1 MKRFVG
7 LCLAAFLAS
16 LSALAAAAPDTLA
29 KIKRTGTITI
39 AYSPGALPFSFKDE
53 VGKPAGYSVDI
64 CRRIVAGLQSQLKIP
79 ELKTRWIAA
88 NTPGRLKVV
97 AEGKADIECGTTTV
111 TLSRQEKVDFSNF
124 VFVELGGVLVKS
136 DKGIERLTHLGDKK
150 IAVTPGTTTEKRLK
164 RTLLGQLVRAKFV
177 PIEEPAQGM
186 KLLDAGKVDAY
197 AGDRLVLIGQA
208 AASKDRDKLSM
219 LTEQFSID
227 PYAFALPRGDA
238 DFRLAVNEGL
248 AHLYRTREIE
258 KIFVEWFG
266 PNAEPSTLL
275 RAVYFLYAFAD

>member
-7 LCLAAFLAS
+7 LCLVALLAS
-16 LSALAAAAPDTLA
+16 VPGLAAGAPDTLA
-29 KIKRTGTITI
+29 EIKRTGTITI
-39 AYSPGALPFSFKDE
+39 AYSPGSLPFSFKDE
-53 VGKPAGYSVDI
+53 AGKPAGYSVDI
-64 CRRIVAGLQSQLKIP
+64 CRRIVAGLQAKLKVSA
-79 ELKTRWIAA
+79 LKTRWIAG

-136 DKGIERLTHLGDKK
+136 DAGIERLTHLDDKK
-150 IAVTPGTTTEKRLK
+150 IAVVPGTTTEKRLK
-164 RTLLGQLVRAKFV
+164 RALLGKLVQAEFV
-177 PIEEPAQGM
+177 PIEEAGEGM
-186 KLLDAGKVDAY
+186 KLLDAGEVEAY
-197 AGDRLVLIGQA
+197 AGDRLVLMGQA
-208 AASKDRDKLSM
+208 AASRDRENLSM

-227 PYAFALPRGDA
+227 PYAFALPRGDS

-248 AHLYRTREIE
+248 AHLYRTGEIE

-266 PNAEPSTLL
+266 PKAEPSTLL
-275 RAVYFLYAFAD
+275 RAVYFLYGFAD

>member
-16 LSALAAAAPDTLA
+16 VPALAVGAPDTLA

-39 AYSPGALPFSFKDE
+39 AYSPGSLPFSFKDE
-53 VGKPAGYSVDI
+53 AGKPAGYSVDI
-64 CRRIVAGLQSQLKIP
+64 CRRIVAGLQSQLGV
-79 ELKTRWIAA
+79 EALKTRWVAG
-88 NTPGRLKVV
+88 NTPGRLQVV

-111 TLSRQEKVDFSNF
+111 TLSRQKKVDFSNF

-136 DKGIERLTHLGDKK
+136 DKGIERLTHLADKK
-150 IAVTPGTTTEKRLK
+150 IAVIPGTTTEKRLK

-177 PIEEPAQGM
+177 SIDEAAEGM

-208 AASKDRDKLSM
+208 AASKDRDNLAM

-238 DFRLAVNEGL
+238 NFRLAVNEGL
-248 AHLYRTREIE
+248 AHLYRTKEIE
-258 KIFVEWFG
+258 KIFAEWFG
-266 PNAEPSTLL
+266 PKAEPSTLL
-275 RAVYFLYAFAD
+275 RAVFFLYGFAD

>member
-7 LCLAAFLAS
+7 LYLVAILASVPSLAAG
-16 LSALAAAAPDTLA
+16 APDTLA

-39 AYSPGALPFSFKDE
+39 AYSPAALPFSFKDKA
-53 VGKPAGYSVDI
+53 GKPAGYSVDI
-64 CRRIVAGLQSQLKIP
+64 CRRIVAGLQAQLEIA
-79 ELKTRWIAA
+79 ELNTRWLAG
-88 NTPGRLKVV
+88 NTPGRLKLV

-111 TLSRQEKVDFSNF
+111 TLARQEKVDFSNF

-136 DKGIERLTHLGDKK
+136 DKEIERLTHLADKK
-150 IAVTPGTTTEKRLK
+150 VAVIPGTTTEKRLK

-177 PIEEPAQGM
+177 PIEDAAQGM

-208 AASKDRDKLSM
+208 GESKNRENLSM

-227 PYAFALPRGDA
+227 PYAFALPRGDS
-238 DFRLAVNEGL
+238 DFRLVVNEGL
-248 AHLYRTREIE
+248 AYLYRTGEIE
-258 KIFVEWFG
+258 RIFSEWFG
-266 PNAEPSTLL
+266 PKAEPSTLL
-275 RAVYFLYAFAD
+275 RAVYFLYGFAD